1 MLRGGPLVG
10 SPARTSTFLG
20 SVAALAGRWWLIA
33 VGCST
38 SSIDSS
44 LHQPNKLL
52 HFDITKGV
60 LNILTGLTV

>member
-33 VGCST
+33 RRVLY
-38 SSIDSS
+38 I
-44 LHQPNKLL
+44 LHRLQP
-52 HFDITKGV
+52 TP
-60 LNILTGLTV
+60 T